1 MNDSLTQQS
10 IFDQPKVIMA
20 AVIISIVGNAVFIGM
35 PMLVGSLADT
45 LGFNEQELGW
55 LASADLMGIF
65 VASIAAS
72 LLVNRVNR
80 QVLVYIGI
88 SVAIIANYSSTIFH
102 DFETLFAIRIISGLG
117 GGMCYSVGVATL
129 AGTHKTARNFSILLF
144 VLVAVNALELYTFP
158 TISEYW
164 CVNGIFL
171 FFCGAF
177 VITYFF
183 VRWLPKTNK
192 DLNTEEA
199 STNSYQNNTSQTNK
213 SNQVVIPGW
222 IPWLCLAAVA
232 CVYINVGA
240 FWAFIERLGVD
251 ASLSDDFISN
261 TLALGTLFTLS
272 GCAIAT
278 WMGNKYGQSKPLIAA
293 FILMTAILFLL
304 AFKVTPLSYVVAA
317 TIFNFCWLFIDV
329 FQLGTIGNIDHSGK
343 YAALVPGAQGL
354 TQSISPAIAGYIIT
368 QGYSY
373 AGVMMLCA
381 VGTISAMIIYTIVY
395 AKMKQIAPDI
405 ADAN

>member
-1 MNDSLTQQS
+1 MTGSISVDLEKNIS
-10 IFDQPKVIMA
+10 IFDQPKAILA

-45 LGFNEQELGW
+45 LGFNEQQLGW

-80 QVLVYIGI
+80 QLLVYVGI
-88 SVAIIANYSSTIFH
+88 SVAIAANFSSTIFQ
-102 DFETLFAIRIISGLG
+102 DFDSLFIVRIIAGLG
-117 GGMCYSVGVATL
+117 EGMCYSVGVATL

-144 VLVAVNALELYTFP
+144 VLVAVNAIELYTFP
-158 TISEYW
+158 SISDEW
-164 CVNGIFL
+164 GVNGIFI
-171 FFCGAF
+171 FFCSAF
-177 VITYFF
+177 VLTYFF
-183 VRWLPKTNK
+183 VRWLPSSNKEAHNIEATNTTVK
-192 DLNTEEA
+192 
-199 STNSYQNNTSQTNK
+199 STQATGNS
-213 SNQVVIPGW
+213 IPTW

-251 ASLSDDFISN
+251 ANLSDDFIST
-261 TLALGTLFTLS
+261 TLAVGTLFTLS

-293 FILMTAILFLL
+293 FALMTAILFLL
-304 AFKVTPLSYVVAA
+304 AFNVTPISYVVAA
-317 TIFNFCWLFIDV
+317 TVFNFSWLFIDV

-354 TQSISPAIAGYIIT
+354 TQSASPAVAGYILS
-368 QGYSY
+368 QGYGYS
-373 AGVMMLCA
+373 GVMMLCA

-395 AKMKQIAPDI
+395 GKLKLIAPDI

>member
-1 MNDSLTQQS
+1 MNNSIDSKLANKGS
-10 IFDQPKVIMA
+10 IFDQPKAILA

-45 LGFNEQELGW
+45 LGFDEQQLGW

-65 VASIAAS
+65 VASIIAS
-72 LLVNRVNR
+72 LLVNKVNR
-80 QVLVYIGI
+80 QLLVYTGI
-88 SVAIIANYSSTIFH
+88 TVAIIANFSSTVFH
-102 DFETLFAIRIISGLG
+102 EFDSLFIIRIIAGLG
-117 GGMCYSVGVATL
+117 EGICYSVGVATL

-144 VLVAVNALELYTFP
+144 VLVAVNAIELYTFP
-158 TISEYW
+158 SISDEW
-164 CVNGIFL
+164 GVNGIFL
-171 FFCGAF
+171 FFCVAF
-177 VITYFF
+177 VMTYFF
-183 VRWLPKTNK
+183 VRWLPQSNK
-192 DLNTEEA
+192 DAISQEGSNDYNQA
-199 STNSYQNNTSQTNK
+199 SK
-213 SNQVVIPGW
+213 VVIPVW

-251 ASLSDDFISN
+251 ANLTDDFISN

-293 FILMTAILFLL
+293 FALMTTILFLL
-304 AFKVTPLSYVVAA
+304 ALKVTPISYVIAA
-317 TIFNFCWLFIDV
+317 TVFNFCWLFIDV

-354 TQSISPAIAGYIIT
+354 TQSISPAVAGFILS
-368 QGYSY
+368 QGYGY

-381 VGTISAMIIYTIVY
+381 IGTISAMIIYIIVY
-395 AKMKQIAPDI
+395 AKLKKIAPDI